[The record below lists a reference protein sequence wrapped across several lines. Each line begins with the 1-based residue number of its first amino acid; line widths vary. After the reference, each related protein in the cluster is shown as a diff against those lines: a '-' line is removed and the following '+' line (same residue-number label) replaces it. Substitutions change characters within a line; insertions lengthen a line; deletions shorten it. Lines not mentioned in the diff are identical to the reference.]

1 MERLTEIV
9 VDSFGKTRA
18 VLIEPTKWS
27 ACANCNSRNNCDDCS
42 LQKAVSKLST
52 IEDILG
58 DDCDLDRL
66 RVIVNQRMSMR
77 DEVAKRFEITKNIPL
92 DRLREL
98 VEAGRGGRCV
108 VLPVEVGQNVYF
120 INRAFDSEICT
131 AIVIG
136 AEINLYT
143 PSCPIWLRIEWFSKR
158 TGKHEYYSRADLM
171 IGKTVFLTCEEAE
184 AALEEMKNG

>member
-1 MERLTEIV
+1 MERLTKEGKFCDVIECELTPGG
-9 VDSFGKTRA
+9 SFCERGTCTERR
-18 VLIEPTKWS
+18 LWE
-27 ACANCNSRNNCDDCS
+27 R
-42 LQKAVSKLST
+42 LSS

-58 DDCDLDRL
+58 DDYD
-66 RVIVNQRMSMR
+66 
-77 DEVAKRFEITKNIPL
+77 L

-98 VEAGRGGRCV
+98 VEADRGGRCV

-143 PSCPIWLRIEWFSKR
+143 PSCPVWLRIEWFSKC
-158 TGKHEYYSRADLM
+158 TGKHEYYRRTDLM
-171 IGKTVFLTCEEAE
+171 IGKTVFLTREEAE

>member
-1 MERLTEIV
+1 M
-9 VDSFGKTRA
+9 
-18 VLIEPTKWS
+18 
-27 ACANCNSRNNCDDCS
+27 
-42 LQKAVSKLST
+42 
-52 IEDILG
+52 
-58 DDCDLDRL
+58 
-66 RVIVNQRMSMR
+66 
-77 DEVAKRFEITKNIPL
+77 
-92 DRLREL
+92 
-98 VEAGRGGRCV
+98 
-108 VLPVEVGQNVYF
+108 LPVEVGQNVYF